1 MEAAST
7 DVPERSADS
16 GMLLSARECARE
28 CAEVL
33 PGIYPTAVDAG
44 GFNIEKLIGR
54 TFRPK
59 LTIPYAHSPH
69 TCTFSIRSGLLRTAA
84 RKAR

>member
-16 GMLLSARECARE
+16 GMLLSARRALE

-33 PGIYPTAVDAG
+33 PGIYPTAADAG